1 MSIDKNVSCVA
12 SGCLLPPAV
21 LRPTRLN
28 CWSILFAYESCV
40 CICPAPLIWTG
51 CGHGS
56 TRMVGEWTTLARMH
70 HRHPLWRH
78 CCVYVALASPAYVD
92 IYGYARCLYVS
103 SRRLP
108 RKIKCTVMCSNVVLY
123 HLSIY
128 NVIHVIKAHHDIVDN
143 KEKKLETLTKPLK
156 NKSSR
161 STR

>member
-21 LRPTRLN
+21 LRPARLN

-78 CCVYVALASPAYVD
+78 CCVYVASPAYVD
-92 IYGYARCLYVS
+92 LYGYARCVYVS
-103 SRRLP
+103 SRRLR
-108 RKIKCTVMCSNVVLY
+108 RKIKNALWCVVIWCCTIFVGKICYMASLFFGRLLK
-123 HLSIY
+123 HI
-128 NVIHVIKAHHDIVDN
+128 DILCLCEV
-143 KEKKLETLTKPLK
+143 PL
-156 NKSSR
+156 
-161 STR
+161 